1 MTPAGSLERGYRR
14 LLRCYPA
21 GHRDVHEEEMLG
33 VLLAGA
39 RTGQRRPGLA
49 ESASLIAGAVRIRLR
64 GTWPDSADRWRDTL
78 AQTSLVLPLLIAA
91 AALTQLAMYAPGGQQ
106 PALARWLAPHL
117 YLIPWGAD
125 PVWWPLVPL
134 AVIAV
139 PAVLG
144 WRLGTTAVTLVLSG
158 LTAIQVGSDLLNA
171 HRGIVPSLIRPDTAL
186 WLAVVAIEVLALA
199 ASPGPRR
206 GRALLSRPHYL
217 LITAAGVAIGA
228 AGTVGQ
234 WDRRAVHAGY
244 SVAFRSP
251 WPALVLGGL
260 VTAISAAMLIRRAAS
275 RRLLV
280 TLALPAYFYL
290 VDGVYSTF
298 IGLGPPPAYLLPL
311 AFLPLAVIL
320 MTLRWYRRRRRAPA
334 DGQGA

>member
-1 MTPAGSLERGYRR
+1 MRPAGSLERGYRR

-21 GHRDVHEEEMLG
+21 GHRDVHGEEMLG

-39 RTGQRRPGLA
+39 RPGQRRPGLPD
-49 ESASLIAGAVRIRLR
+49 SASLVSGAVRIRLR

-91 AALTQLAMYAPGGQQ
+91 AALTQLALREPGGQR
-106 PALARWLAPHL
+106 PALAGSLAPHL
-117 YLIPWGAD
+117 YLISWNG

-134 AVIAV
+134 AALAV

-144 WRLGTTAVTLVLSG
+144 SRQGTVAVTLLLSA
-158 LTAIQVGSDLLNA
+158 LCAIQLGSDVLNA
-171 HRGIVPSLIRPDTAL
+171 HRGIEPSFIGPDAAL
-186 WLAVVAIEVLALA
+186 WLAVLAIEGLALA

-206 GRALLSRPHYL
+206 GRALLGRRHYL
-217 LITAAGVAIGA
+217 LIIAAGVAIGA
-228 AGTVGQ
+228 VGTVGG
-234 WDRRAVHAGY
+234 WYRRIAPHGY

-251 WPALVLGGL
+251 WPALVVGGL
-260 VTAISAAMLIRRAAS
+260 VTVIAAAMLIRRAAS

-280 TLALPAYFYL
+280 TLALPAYFY
-290 VDGVYSTF
+290 VFDGVCGSAVVPY
-298 IGLGPPPAYLLPL
+298 PPPAYLLPL
-311 AFLPLAVIL
+311 ALLPLAVIL
-320 MTLRWYRRRRRAPA
+320 MSLRWYRRRRAPA